1 MFIFQIELELAF
13 DFCICF
19 GKNNSF
25 FALYCKFKTIR
36 FMKKLYIGL
45 LFASGLF
52 SASAQNYEFQKVNDV
67 ECLPVISQDITGTCW
82 SFSTSSF
89 LESEIIRLT
98 GKKIDLSEMYQAR
111 TTYPLK
117 AENYVLRQ
125 GKANF
130 SEGALAHDVMN
141 SITKFGLVPN
151 SVFDGLNDG
160 ESKHNHAEMVAVLQA
175 MLKTYVENPGRKLS
189 TNWKQAIHVVL
200 DIYLGSIPTKF
211 EYEGKNYTPK
221 SFAEFA
227 KIKPENYVTLTS
239 FTHEANYK
247 PFILNIPDNF
257 SNGSMYNLPLD
268 EFIANIDN
276 ALANGY
282 SLSLDCDVSEA
293 TFSGKYGIAFIPEKE
308 EDVKTGLGE
317 IINEKNI
324 TPEFRQ
330 QEFENLSTTDDH
342 LMHIVGKVKDQKG
355 NMYYKV
361 KNSWGSDEKKV
372 ANGGYVYMSVAYM
385 KLKAISVLVHKD
397 GILKETKKKLGL

>member
-1 MFIFQIELELAF
+1 M
-13 DFCICF
+13 
-19 GKNNSF
+19 KN
-25 FALYCKFKTIR
+25 
-36 FMKKLYIGL
+36 LYIGL

-52 SASAQNYEFQKVNDV
+52 TASAQNYEFQDVIDV
-67 ECLPVISQDITGTCW
+67 ERLPVISQDITGTCW

-98 GKKIDLSEMYQAR
+98 GKKIDLSEMFQAR
-111 TTYPLK
+111 TTYLAK
-117 AENYVLRQ
+117 AENYIMRQ

-130 SEGALAHDVMN
+130 SEGALAHDVLN
-141 SITKFGLVPN
+141 SVVKNGLVPN

-160 ESKHNHAEMVAVLQA
+160 ELKHNHAEMVAVLEA
-175 MLKTYVENPGRKLS
+175 MLKTYVENPGKKLS
-189 TNWKQAIHVVL
+189 PNWKQAINAVL

-221 SFAEFA
+221 SFAEFT

-257 SNGSMYNLPLD
+257 SNGNMYNLPLD

-293 TFSGKYGIAFIPEKE
+293 TFSGKYGIAFVPEKE
-308 EDVKTGLGE
+308 EDTKTGLAE
-317 IINEKNI
+317 IIIEKNI
-324 TPEFRQ
+324 TPEYRQ
-330 QEFENLSTTDDH
+330 QEFENISTTDDH

-355 NMYYKV
+355 NTYYKV

-372 ANGGYVYMSVAYM
+372 ANGGYIYMSAPYM

-397 GILKETKKKLGL
+397 GVQKETKKKLGL

>member
-1 MFIFQIELELAF
+1 
-13 DFCICF
+13 
-19 GKNNSF
+19 
-25 FALYCKFKTIR
+25 
-36 FMKKLYIGL
+36 MKKLYIGL

-67 ECLPVISQDITGTCW
+67 ECLPVISQDNTGTCW

-98 GKKIDLSEMYQAR
+98 GKKIDLSEMFQAR
-111 TTYPLK
+111 TTYLAK
-117 AENYVLRQ
+117 AENYVMRQ

-130 SEGALAHDVMN
+130 SEGALAHDV
-141 SITKFGLVPN
+141 ITSMTKNGLVPN
-151 SVFDGLNDG
+151 SIFDGLSDG
-160 ESKHNHAEMVAVLQA
+160 ESKHNHAEMVAVLEA
-175 MLKTYVENPGRKLS
+175 MLKTYVSSPSGKLS
-189 TNWKQAIHVVL
+189 KNWKQAVNAVL

-221 SFAEFA
+221 SFAEFT

-282 SLSLDCDVSEA
+282 SLSLDCDVSEP
-293 TFSGKYGIAFIPEKE
+293 TFSGKYGVAFVPEKE
-308 EDVKTGLGE
+308 EDTKTGLAE
-317 IINEKNI
+317 IIIEKNI
-324 TPEFRQ
+324 TPEYRQ

-355 NMYYKV
+355 NVYYKV

-372 ANGGYVYMSVAYM
+372 ANGGYVYMSVPYM
-385 KLKAISVLVHKD
+385 KLKAISVMVHKD
-397 GILKETKKKLGL
+397 GISKETKKKLGL

>member
-1 MFIFQIELELAF
+1 
-13 DFCICF
+13 
-19 GKNNSF
+19 
-25 FALYCKFKTIR
+25 
-36 FMKKLYIGL
+36 MKKLYIGFL
-45 LFASGLF
+45 LSSGIL
-52 SASAQNYEFQKVNDV
+52 SLNAQNYEFQKVNDI

-98 GKKIDLSEMYQAR
+98 GKKVDLSEMFQAR

-130 SEGALAHDVMN
+130 SEGALAHDVLN
-141 SITKFGLVPN
+141 STAKYGLVPN
-151 SVFDGLNDG
+151 SIFDGLENG
-160 ESKHNHAEMVAVLQA
+160 ATKHNHAEMVAVLEA
-175 MLKTYVENPGRKLS
+175 MLKTYVSNPAGKLS
-189 TNWKQAIHVVL
+189 KNWKEAVSAVL

-221 SFAEFA
+221 SFAEFC
-227 KIKPENYVTLTS
+227 KIKSENYVTLTS
-239 FTHEANYK
+239 FTHEAYYQ

-257 SNGSMYNLPLD
+257 SNGSMYNVPLD
-268 EFIANIDN
+268 EFITNIDN

-282 SLSLDCDVSEA
+282 SLSLDCDVSEP
-293 TFSGKYGIAFIPEKE
+293 TFSGKYGIAFVPEKD
-308 EDVKTGLGE
+308 EDTKTGLAE
-317 IINEKNI
+317 IVVEKNI

-330 QEFENLSTTDDH
+330 QEFENLATTDDH

-355 NMYYKV
+355 NVYYKV

-372 ANGGYVYMSVAYM
+372 ANGGYLYMSVSYM

-397 GILKETKKKLGL
+397 GITKETKKKLGI

>member
-1 MFIFQIELELAF
+1 MKILHIGVL
-13 DFCICF
+13 
-19 GKNNSF
+19 
-25 FALYCKFKTIR
+25 FAL
-36 FMKKLYIGL
+36 
-45 LFASGLF
+45 GLF
-52 SASAQNYEFQKVNDV
+52 TASAQNYEFQEVIDV
-67 ECLPVISQDITGTCW
+67 ERLPVISQDITGTCW
-82 SFSTSSF
+82 SFSTASF

-117 AENYVLRQ
+117 AENYIMRQ

-141 SITKFGLVPN
+141 SVAKNGLIPN
-151 SVFDGLNDG
+151 AVYDGLT
-160 ESKHNHAEMVAVLQA
+160 EAQTKHNHAEMVAVLEA
-175 MLKTYVENPGRKLS
+175 MLKTYVDNPGKKLS
-189 TNWKQAIHVVL
+189 SNWKQAINAVL
-200 DIYLGSIPTKF
+200 DIYLGSIPAKF

-239 FTHEANYK
+239 FLHEANYK

-268 EFIANIDN
+268 EFIAVIDN

-282 SLSLDCDVSEA
+282 TLSLDCDVSEA
-293 TFSGKYGIAFIPEKE
+293 TFSGKYGIAFIPNKE
-308 EDVKTGLGE
+308 EDTKTGFAE
-317 IINEKNI
+317 IITEKAI
-324 TPEFRQ
+324 TAEYRQ

-355 NMYYKV
+355 TFYYKV

-372 ANGGYVYMSVAYM
+372 ANDGYVYMSVPYM
-385 KLKAISVLVHKD
+385 RLKAISVLVHKNA
-397 GILKETKKKLGL
+397 IQKEIKKKLEL

>member
-1 MFIFQIELELAF
+1 MRKIFLAILGS
-13 DFCICF
+13 FCF
-19 GKNNSF
+19 V
-25 FALYCKFKTIR
+25 
-36 FMKKLYIGL
+36 
-45 LFASGLF
+45 SGF
-52 SASAQNYEFQKVNDV
+52 TQNYEFKETINL
-67 ECLPVISQDITGTCW
+67 EHLPVISQDKTGTCW

-98 GKKIDLSEMYQAR
+98 GKKVDLSEMFQAR

-130 SEGALAHDVMN
+130 SEGALAHDVLN
-141 SITKFGLVPN
+141 STAKYGLVPN
-151 SVFDGLNDG
+151 SIFDGLENG
-160 ESKHNHAEMVAVLQA
+160 ATKHNHAEMVAVLEA
-175 MLKTYVENPGRKLS
+175 MLKTYVSNPAGKLS
-189 TNWKQAIHVVL
+189 KNWKEAVSAVL

-257 SNGSMYNLPLD
+257 SNGSMFNLPLD
-268 EFIANIDN
+268 EFIANIDH
-276 ALANGY
+276 ALAKGY
-282 SLSLDCDVSEA
+282 SLSLDCDVSEP
-293 TFSGKYGIAFIPEKE
+293 TFSGKYGVAFIPEKE
-308 EDVKTGLGE
+308 EDTKTGLAE
-317 IINEKNI
+317 IVIEKKI

-330 QEFENLSTTDDH
+330 QEFENLTTTDDH
-342 LMHIVGKVKDQKG
+342 LMHIVGTVKDQKG
-355 NMYYKV
+355 NVYYKV

-385 KLKAISVLVHKD
+385 KLKAISVMVHKD
-397 GILKETKKKLGL
+397 GISKETKKKLGL

>member
-160 ESKHNHAEMVAVLQA
+160 ESKHNHAEMVAVLEA
-175 MLKTYVENPGRKLS
+175 MLKIYVENPGRKLS
-189 TNWKQAIHVVL
+189 TNWKQSIHAVL

>member
-1 MFIFQIELELAF
+1 M
-13 DFCICF
+13 
-19 GKNNSF
+19 KN
-25 FALYCKFKTIR
+25 
-36 FMKKLYIGL
+36 LYIGL

-52 SASAQNYEFQKVNDV
+52 TASAQNYEFQDVIDV
-67 ECLPVISQDITGTCW
+67 ERLPVISQDITGTCW

-98 GKKIDLSEMYQAR
+98 GKKIDLSEMFQAR
-111 TTYPLK
+111 TTYLAK
-117 AENYVLRQ
+117 AENYIMRQ

-130 SEGALAHDVMN
+130 SEGALAHDVLN
-141 SITKFGLVPN
+141 SVVKNGLVPN

-160 ESKHNHAEMVAVLQA
+160 ESKHNHAEMVAVLEA
-175 MLKTYVENPGRKLS
+175 MLKTYVENPGKKLS
-189 TNWKQAIHVVL
+189 PNWKQAINAVL

-221 SFAEFA
+221 SFAEFT

-257 SNGSMYNLPLD
+257 SNGSMFNLPLD
-268 EFIANIDN
+268 EFIANIDH
-276 ALANGY
+276 ALAKGY
-282 SLSLDCDVSEA
+282 SLSLDCDVSEP

-308 EDVKTGLGE
+308 EDTKTGLAE
-317 IINEKNI
+317 IITEKNI
-324 TPEFRQ
+324 TPEYRQ
-330 QEFENLSTTDDH
+330 QEFENISTTDDH

-355 NMYYKV
+355 NIYYKV

-372 ANGGYVYMSVAYM
+372 ANGGYVYMSMPYM
-385 KLKAISVLVHKD
+385 KLKAISVLLHKD
-397 GILKETKKKLGL
+397 GIQKETKKKLAL

>member
-1 MFIFQIELELAF
+1 M
-13 DFCICF
+13 
-19 GKNNSF
+19 KN
-25 FALYCKFKTIR
+25 
-36 FMKKLYIGL
+36 LYIGL

-52 SASAQNYEFQKVNDV
+52 TASAQNYEFQDVIDV
-67 ECLPVISQDITGTCW
+67 ERLPVISQDITGTCW

-98 GKKIDLSEMYQAR
+98 GKKIDLSEMFQAR
-111 TTYPLK
+111 TTYLAK
-117 AENYVLRQ
+117 AENYIMRQ

-130 SEGALAHDVMN
+130 SEGALAHDVLN
-141 SITKFGLVPN
+141 SVVKNGLVPN

-160 ESKHNHAEMVAVLQA
+160 ESKHNHAEMVAVLEA
-175 MLKTYVENPGRKLS
+175 MLKTYVENPGKKLS
-189 TNWKQAIHVVL
+189 PNWKQAINAVL

-221 SFAEFA
+221 SFAEFT
-227 KIKPENYVTLTS
+227 KIKPENYITLTS

-268 EFIANIDN
+268 EFIANIDH
-276 ALANGY
+276 ALAKGY

-308 EDVKTGLGE
+308 EDTKTGLAE
-317 IINEKNI
+317 IITEKNI
-324 TPEFRQ
+324 TPEYRQ
-330 QEFENLSTTDDH
+330 QEFENISTTDDH

-355 NMYYKV
+355 NVYYKV

-372 ANGGYVYMSVAYM
+372 ANGGYVYMSMPYM

-397 GILKETKKKLGL
+397 GIQKETKKKLAL

>member
-1 MFIFQIELELAF
+1 MLNVNFR
-13 DFCICF
+13 
-19 GKNNSF
+19 KNNSF

-36 FMKKLYIGL
+36 FMKKLYVGL

-98 GKKIDLSEMYQAR
+98 GKKIDLSEMFQAR
-111 TTYPLK
+111 TTYLAK
-117 AENYVLRQ
+117 AENYVMRQ

-130 SEGALAHDVMN
+130 SEGALAHDVLN
-141 SITKFGLVPN
+141 SVAKNGLVPN
-151 SVFDGLNDG
+151 SIFDGLNDG
-160 ESKHNHAEMVAVLQA
+160 ESKHNHAEMVAVLEA
-175 MLKTYVENPGRKLS
+175 MLKTYVSNPSGKLS
-189 TNWKQAIHVVL
+189 KNWKQAVNAVL

-268 EFIANIDN
+268 EFITNIDN

-293 TFSGKYGIAFIPEKE
+293 TFSGKYGMAFVPEKE
-308 EDVKTGLGE
+308 EDTKTGLAE
-317 IINEKNI
+317 IITEKNI
-324 TPEFRQ
+324 TPEYRQ
-330 QEFENLSTTDDH
+330 QEFENLATTDDH

-355 NMYYKV
+355 NTYYKV

-372 ANGGYVYMSVAYM
+372 ANGGYVYMSVPYM

-397 GILKETKKKLGL
+397 GIQKETKKKLGL

>member
-1 MFIFQIELELAF
+1 LLNVNFR
-13 DFCICF
+13 
-19 GKNNSF
+19 KNNSF

-52 SASAQNYEFQKVNDV
+52 TASAQNYEFQDV
-67 ECLPVISQDITGTCW
+67 IDLDRLPVISQDITGTCW

-117 AENYVLRQ
+117 AENYVMRQ

-160 ESKHNHAEMVAVLQA
+160 ESKHNHAEMVSVLEA
-175 MLKTYVENPGRKLS
+175 MLKTYTENPGRKLS
-189 TNWKQAIHVVL
+189 TNWKQAIHAVL

-247 PFILNIPDNF
+247 PFNLNIPDNF

-317 IINEKNI
+317 IITEKNI
-324 TPEFRQ
+324 TPQFRQ

-361 KNSWGSDEKKV
+361 KNSWGTDEKKV

-397 GILKETKKKLGL
+397 GIQKETKKKLGL

>member
-1 MFIFQIELELAF
+1 MLKLNFS
-13 DFCICF
+13 
-19 GKNNSF
+19 KNKSF
-25 FALYCKFKTIR
+25 FALYCKSKTITL
-36 FMKKLYIGL
+36 MKKLYIGF

-52 SASAQNYEFQKVNDV
+52 SASAQNYEFQEVINV

-98 GKKIDLSEMYQAR
+98 GRQIDLSEMFQAR
-111 TTYPLK
+111 TTYLAK
-117 AENYVLRQ
+117 AENYVMRQ

-130 SEGALAHDVMN
+130 SEGALAHDV
-141 SITKFGLVPN
+141 LN
-151 SVFDGLNDG
+151 SVSEYGLIPNRFYDGLGDG
-160 ESKHNHAEMVAVLQA
+160 QTKHNHVEMVAVLEA
-175 MLKTYVENPGRKLS
+175 MLKTYVENPAKKLS
-189 TNWKQAIHVVL
+189 PNWKQAINAVL
-200 DIYLGSIPTKF
+200 DIYLGSMPTKF
-211 EYEGKNYTPK
+211 EFEGENYTPK
-221 SFAEFA
+221 SFTEFT
-227 KIKPENYVTLTS
+227 KIRPENYITLTS
-239 FTHEANYK
+239 FTHKSYYK
-247 PFILNIPDNF
+247 SFILNIPDNF

-293 TFSGKYGIAFIPEKE
+293 TFSGKYGVAFIPEKE
-308 EDVKTGLGE
+308 EDIKTGLAE
-317 IINEKNI
+317 IITEKNI

-355 NMYYKV
+355 NVYYKV
-361 KNSWGSDEKKV
+361 KNSWGSDGKKV
-372 ANGGYVYMSVAYM
+372 ANGGYVYMSVAYI

-397 GILKETKKKLGL
+397 GLDKKTKKELKL